1 MSTKTDKDT
10 SKNEGKNEGKNVDKK
25 ETLQFET
32 EVSQL
37 LHLMIHSL
45 YSNKEIFLRELISNA
60 SDACDKLRF
69 EAISD
74 DSLLSDDAELKIQ
87 VEYDKGARTVTIR
100 DNGIG
105 MSRDEVVSNVGTIA
119 KSGTKDFLDNLT
131 GDQSK
136 DSHLIGQ
143 FGVGFYS
150 AFIVADKVTL
160 NTRRAGLEKNQA
172 VQWESEG
179 TGSYTLEEIEKEM
192 RGTEVILHLKKEEDE
207 FLSSWRLKSII
218 STYSD
223 HVPLPIEMIKEE
235 DSIEDDKDEGKDKD
249 DVKDEVVWETVN
261 KASALWVRPKSEI
274 SEEEYK
280 EFYKHVGHDFSD
292 PLLWTHNRVEGKTEY
307 TSLLYVPSQAPF
319 DLFEPNTKHG
329 VKLYVQRVFIMDDA
343 EKLLPRYLRF
353 VRGIIDSND
362 LPLNISRE
370 ILQSNKVI
378 DNIRSGSVKKVLGL
392 LENLAKKESVKY
404 QEFWNVFGKVL
415 KEGPGEDFANKEK
428 IAKLLRF
435 ASTHQEGDAQTV
447 SLDDYIARMK
457 PEQEKIYFITADNHA
472 AAKNSP
478 HLEFFKEK
486 GIEVLLL
493 SDRVDEWLM
502 SHLNEYQEKIFA
514 SVAKGELD
522 LDKLGS
528 EEDKEER
535 KKVEEEAKGLVE
547 RIKKVLEEK
556 VEDVRVSHRLTSSPA
571 CIVLS
576 EQDMA
581 LYMQNLMKQ
590 AGHDM
595 PESKPVLEINPTH
608 ALVQRMENEQAED
621 RFEDWARI
629 LFDQAI
635 LAEGGQL
642 EDPATFVSRLNQMIN
657 EISK

>member
-1 MSTKTDKDT
+1 MSTKT
-10 SKNEGKNEGKNVDKK
+10 KK

-32 EVSQL
+32 EVAQL
-37 LHLMIHSL
+37 LHLMVHSL

-60 SDACDKLRF
+60 SDACDRLRF

-74 DSLLSDDAELKIQ
+74 DSLLSKDADLKIQ
-87 VEYDKGARTVTIR
+87 VEFDKDERTVTIR

-105 MSRDEVVSNVGTIA
+105 MSRDEVIQNIGTIA
-119 KSGTKDFLDNLT
+119 KSGTKEFLEQLT

-160 NTRRAGLEKNQA
+160 ITRRAGLEKDQA
-172 VQWESEG
+172 VRWESEG
-179 TGSYTLEEIEKEM
+179 TGSYTLEDIEREK
-192 RGTEVILHLKKEEDE
+192 RGTEVILHLKKDEDE
-207 FLSSWRLKSII
+207 LLNGWRLRSII
-218 STYSD
+218 SKYSD
-223 HVPLPIEMIKEE
+223 HVPLPIEMREE
-235 DSIEDDKDEGKDKD
+235 NDKGEPTAK
-249 DVKDEVVWETVN
+249 WETVN
-261 KASALWVRPKSEI
+261 KASALWTRPKSEI

-280 EFYKHVGHDFSD
+280 EFYKHVGHDFAE
-292 PLLWTHNRVEGKTEY
+292 PLAWTHNRVEGKTEY
-307 TSLLYVPSQAPF
+307 ISLLYIPKQAPF
-319 DLFEPNTKHG
+319 DLFEPNPSHG

-353 VRGIIDSND
+353 IRGVIDSND

-378 DNIRSGSVKKVLGL
+378 DNIRSGSVKKILGL
-392 LENLAKKESVKY
+392 LEKLAKNETEQY
-404 QEFWNVFGKVL
+404 QEFWSVFGKVL
-415 KEGPGEDFANKEK
+415 KEGPGEDFANKDK

-435 ASTHQEGDAQTV
+435 ASTHNDDETQNV
-447 SLDDYIARMK
+447 SLEDYIARMK
-457 PEQEKIYFITADNHA
+457 PEQEKIYYITADNYA

-478 HLEFFKEK
+478 HLEIFRDK

-493 SDRVDEWLM
+493 FDRVDEWLM
-502 SHLNEYQEKIFA
+502 SHLTEYQKKSFA

-522 LDKLGS
+522 LGKISG
-528 EEDKEER
+528 EEDQKAQQEKE
-535 KKVEEEAKGLVE
+535 KQAEELIK

-556 VEDVRVSHRLTSSPA
+556 VEDVRVSHRLTTSPA
-571 CIVLS
+571 CIVLN
-576 EQDMA
+576 EQEMA
-581 LYMQNLMKQ
+581 LYMQHLMRQ

-595 PESKPVLEINPTH
+595 PSTKPVLEINPTH
-608 ALVQRMENEQAED
+608 ALVKRMENEQAED
-621 RFEDWARI
+621 RFEDWVKI

-642 EDPATFVSRLNQMIN
+642 EDPATFVNRLNQMIN
-657 EISK
+657 EIAK